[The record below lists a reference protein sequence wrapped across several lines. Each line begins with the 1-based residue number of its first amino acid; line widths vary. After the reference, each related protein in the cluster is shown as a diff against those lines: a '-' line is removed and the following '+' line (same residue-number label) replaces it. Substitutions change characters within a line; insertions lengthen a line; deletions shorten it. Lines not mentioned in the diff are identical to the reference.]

1 MTEPDATAVEWWL
14 WPNVL
19 ALDAP
24 IVAVV
29 WQRFLAGSFGVPVPG
44 AASVVLGL
52 VVWAIYLL
60 DRRFDAARP
69 ESVQPRHTFARRNSS
84 LVTALALTALGAAA
98 LLATALP
105 RAYIEVGAVVA
116 GLVAGY
122 FGLVHLTG
130 TALSV
135 AKEALVGVLFAVG
148 VSVPL
153 IASEIPLV
161 VWLPPSTAFGL
172 LCWLNCVLIEQWE
185 SGPRGLGVVP
195 ASLGVAVVLC
205 GATSPTAVHV
215 ALGAA
220 AALLAL
226 LHAVRLRTGTRLA
239 RVLADVALLT
249 PLATWCPS

>member
-1 MTEPDATAVEWWL
+1 MTEPDATVVEWWL

-24 IVAVV
+24 VVAVV
-29 WQRFLAGSFGVPVPG
+29 WQRFLAGAFGVTVPA
-44 AASVVLGL
+44 AASAVLGL

-69 ESVQPRHTFARRNSS
+69 GSAQPRHIFARRNPSR
-84 LVTALALTALGAAA
+84 VTALAVIAFGAAA
-98 LLATALP
+98 LIATALP
-105 RAYIEVGAVVA
+105 RAYLEVGAVVA

-130 TALSV
+130 AALSL
-135 AKEALVGVLFAVG
+135 AKEALVGVLFAAG

-153 IASEIPLV
+153 LASHVPLV
-161 VWLPPSTAFGL
+161 LWLPAATGFGL
-172 LCWLNCVLIEQWE
+172 LCWLNCVLIERWE
-185 SGPRGLGVVP
+185 CGARGRGVVP
-195 ASLGVAVVLC
+195 AALGVAVVLC

-249 PLATWCPS
+249 PLAMWCPS